1 MTIDTQTLSDVIIA
15 LLTTIGIALTLA
27 VAMFAA
33 GALAERGNTHPVR
46 ADIPAGHPDQPS
58 DTREFVLR

>member
-1 MTIDTQTLSDVIIA
+1 MTIDTQTLDVIFA

-33 GALAERGNTHPVR
+33 GALAERREAR
-46 ADIPAGHPDQPS
+46 AVSVAIPADHPDQTS
-58 DTREFVLR
+58 DTRDLVLR